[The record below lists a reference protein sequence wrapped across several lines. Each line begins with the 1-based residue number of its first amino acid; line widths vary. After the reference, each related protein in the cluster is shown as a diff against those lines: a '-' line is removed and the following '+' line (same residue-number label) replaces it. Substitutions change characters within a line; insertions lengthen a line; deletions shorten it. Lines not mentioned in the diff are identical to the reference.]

1 MSDENEVPDD
11 EVLPHYDFKDGVRG
25 KYADRY
31 PQSHG
36 ANLVAVDSEIYAFF
50 GNSDAVNSALRALM
64 SIIQEREAKA
74 EAGTVEAS
82 EAA

>member
-1 MSDENEVPDD
+1 MTRFFPNTA
-11 EVLPHYDFKDGVRG
+11 LKGGVRG
-25 KYADRY
+25 KYAERY
-31 PQSHG
+31 QG
-36 ANLVAVDSEIYAFF
+36 TNLVCLDPDVYAFF

-74 EAGTVEAS
+74 EAK